1 MTTKT
6 EQSANDDFT
15 KKLLD
20 AAVRLGALA
29 LILTWCFQIV
39 SPFVIPLV
47 WGIIIAVALFP
58 AYRPL
63 IALFGGRRGLAA
75 TVVTLVILILLM
87 VPTIKLTEVLAR
99 NVATLTEE
107 FSDGKVSI
115 PPPPENVSQWPIV
128 GEPLADLWGMASTNI
143 TDTLKLLQPQIKAI
157 GGWLLEITASAGM
170 SILMFIFAFII
181 SGILL
186 AHSEAGHRLA
196 HGIATRLVGDRGPD
210 LANLAEA
217 TVRGV
222 TRGVLG
228 VAVIQALLA
237 GIGFVVV
244 GIPAAGVWAL
254 LCLIFAVIQIGVGP
268 IMIPAIIYVFSTG
281 ETMTAI
287 LFLIWGVLVLLIDNF
302 LKPILMG
309 RGVDVPMVVIF
320 LGAIGG
326 MLLSGI
332 IGLFVGAVVLA
343 LGYKLFQAWLN
354 LEDRSIKT
362 T

>member
-1 MTTKT
+1 MTTRI
-6 EQSANDDFT
+6 EQTTNDDFT

-58 AYRPL
+58 GYRPL

-87 VPTIKLTEVLAR
+87 VPTIKLTEVLAK

-115 PPPPENVSQWPIV
+115 PPPPENVSQWPIF

-143 TDTLKLLQPQIKAI
+143 ADTLKLLQPQIKAI

-181 SGILL
+181 SVNSIIL
-186 AHSEAGHRLA
+186 
-196 HGIATRLVGDRGPD
+196 
-210 LANLAEA
+210 
-217 TVRGV
+217 
-222 TRGVLG
+222 
-228 VAVIQALLA
+228 
-237 GIGFVVV
+237 
-244 GIPAAGVWAL
+244 
-254 LCLIFAVIQIGVGP
+254 
-268 IMIPAIIYVFSTG
+268 
-281 ETMTAI
+281 
-287 LFLIWGVLVLLIDNF
+287 
-302 LKPILMG
+302 
-309 RGVDVPMVVIF
+309 
-320 LGAIGG
+320 
-326 MLLSGI
+326 
-332 IGLFVGAVVLA
+332 
-343 LGYKLFQAWLN
+343 
-354 LEDRSIKT
+354 
-362 T
+362 